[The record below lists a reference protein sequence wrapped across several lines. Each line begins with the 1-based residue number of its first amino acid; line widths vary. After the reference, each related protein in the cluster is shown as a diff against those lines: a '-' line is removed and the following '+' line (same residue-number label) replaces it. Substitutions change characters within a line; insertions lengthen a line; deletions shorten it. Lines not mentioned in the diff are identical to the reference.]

1 MWGKG
6 IPFGK
11 SKWEVYNKESKI
23 LYPFILRNIRE
34 SGMYFLS
41 YDVCTKMWNEKSKLL
56 YTGLLIWFLYMSL
69 RGIRKNSTYRE
80 VTHLYDT
87 KWFCQRIVSFTHN
100 G

>member
-1 MWGKG
+1 
-6 IPFGK
+6 
-11 SKWEVYNKESKI
+11 
-23 LYPFILRNIRE
+23 
-34 SGMYFLS
+34 MYFLS

-87 KWFCQRIVSFTHN
+87 K
-100 G
+100 